1 MNKILVLKVTGFIC
15 SVGGM
20 LLTTVA
26 NEMDTKV
33 QLAKLVS
40 QSTK

>member
-1 MNKILVLKVTGFIC
+1 MNKILLLKVTGIVF

-20 LLTTVA
+20 IISA
-26 NEMDTKV
+26 IAGDMDTKV

-40 QSTK
+40 QNTK

>member
-1 MNKILVLKVTGFIC
+1 MNKILLLKVTGVTF
-15 SVGGM
+15 SVFGM

-26 NEMDTKV
+26 NDMDTKV

-40 QSTK
+40 KTTK

>member
-1 MNKILVLKVTGFIC
+1 MNKILLLKVSGIIC
-15 SVGGM
+15 SIGGM
-20 LLTTVA
+20 ILTSVA
-26 NEMDTKV
+26 NDMDTKV

>member
-1 MNKILVLKVTGFIC
+1 MNKILLLKVTGVTC
-15 SVGGM
+15 SVLGM

-26 NEMDTKV
+26 NDMDTKV
-33 QLAKLVS
+33 QLAKLVN